1 MSNTIDRP
9 TLKDGH
15 ITLRAPKVTDAA
27 ARFKLGNT
35 AEIHHMFG
43 ADPAGVAPI
52 TKAHATAWLYAQQTE
67 PLAWIIQYRRRMI
80 GALRLHSLDHHD
92 RRASLAIGILDPKLL
107 GKGIG
112 TRAMRLIVSH
122 AFGSLGLHRLVLRV
136 VDYNTRAI
144 AACQKLG
151 FVIEGRERE
160 AARVG
165 AVWHDDVIMGLLAAD
180 FLLKRELADV

>member
-1 MSNTIDRP
+1 MTQTYDRP

-15 ITLRAPKVTDAA
+15 ITLRPPKDTDAA

-43 ADPAGVAPI
+43 ADPAQVAPI

-67 PLAWIIQYRRRMI
+67 PLAWVIQYRRRMI
-80 GALRLHSLDHHD
+80 GAVRLHSVDYHD
-92 RRASLAIGILDPKLL
+92 LRASLAIGILDPKML

-112 TRAMRLIVSH
+112 TMAMKLIARH
-122 AFGSLGLHRLVLRV
+122 AFGPLKLHRLVLRV

-144 AACQKLG
+144 AAYKKVG
-151 FVIEGRERE
+151 FVVEGVERE
-160 AARVG
+160 AARVAG
-165 AVWHDDVIMGLLAAD
+165 QWHDDVIMGLLASD
-180 FLLKRELADV
+180 FAKAENM